1 MASILLKNLRK
12 VYNKSV
18 VAVDDLSLDIPD
30 GLIVSL
36 LGPSG
41 CGKTTTMRM
50 IAGFEAPDQGTITVD
65 GDDITLKPP
74 NQRNMSMVFQFP
86 VVYTN
91 FSIYDNMATPLR
103 NSGMDEERIREI
115 IRATSP
121 EFGIDESSWNEKA
134 SNLSISERQRLSLA
148 HAFAIE
154 RNVYILDEPFSNV
167 DPKARV
173 GLARYVRQI
182 QQVKRHTIVF
192 VTHSQ
197 SEALTLSDRI
207 AVMKDGKILQYDTPE
222 LIYTRPVSTFVGW
235 FLGNPGMNYIKCTVR
250 SRNGVLGLDAG
261 SFVAAERIPA
271 TYQNRLPADG
281 NVILGIRPEHI
292 SVSRTGTD
300 GIGIPA
306 LCLFSEPVGSRLL
319 LNIELAK
326 NVLVNVKAPTDVN
339 VAKGE
344 TVFVQFPEKHVILF
358 DARTEQ
364 AI

>member
-1 MASILLKNLRK
+1 MASISLKNLRK
-12 VYNKSV
+12 VYNKTV
-18 VAVDDLSLDIPD
+18 VAVDDLSLEIPD

-50 IAGFEAPDQGTITVD
+50 IAGFEAPDRGTITVD
-65 GDDITLKPP
+65 GGDITLKPP
-74 NQRNMSMVFQFP
+74 NLRNMSMVFQFP

-103 NSGMDEERIREI
+103 NAGIDEDKIREI

-121 EFGIDESSWNEKA
+121 EFGIDERSWNEKA
-134 SNLSISERQRLSLA
+134 SDLSISERQRLSLA
-148 HAFAIE
+148 HAFAVE

-173 GLARYVRQI
+173 RLARYVRQI

-207 AVMKDGKILQYDTPE
+207 AVMKDGKILQYDAPE
-222 LIYTRPVSTFVGW
+222 RIYTRPVSTFVGW
-235 FLGNPGMNYIKCTVR
+235 FLGNPGMNFVKCTAR
-250 SRNGVLGLDAG
+250 SRNGVLGLDGG
-261 SFVAAERIPA
+261 SFVAVERVPA
-271 TYQNRLPADG
+271 AYQGRLPVDG
-281 NVILGIRPEHI
+281 DVILGIRPEHI
-292 SVSRTGTD
+292 TVSRTGN
-300 GIGIPA
+300 GGAGIPA
-306 LCLFSEPVGSRLL
+306 RCLFSEPVGSRLL

-326 NVLVNVKAPTDVN
+326 DVLVNVKAPTDVA
-339 VAKGE
+339 VAKGD
-344 TVFVQFPEKHVILF
+344 TVFAGFPEKHLILF
-358 DARTEQ
+358 DAKTEQ

>member
-1 MASILLKNLRK
+1 MASLALKGLRK
-12 VYNKSV
+12 VYNKTV
-18 VAVDDLSLDIPD
+18 VAVDDLTLEIPD

-50 IAGFEAPDQGTITVD
+50 IAGFEAADKGTITVN
-65 GDDITLKPP
+65 GADITLAPP
-74 NQRNMSMVFQFP
+74 NKRNMSMVFQFP

-91 FSIYDNMATPLR
+91 FTIYDNMATPLR
-103 NSGMDEERIREI
+103 NAGMPEDRIREI
-115 IRATSP
+115 IRTTSP
-121 EFGIDESSWNEKA
+121 EFGIEESSWNDVA

-148 HAFAIE
+148 HAFAVE

-167 DPKARV
+167 DPKSRV
-173 GLARYVRQI
+173 RLARYVRQI

-222 LIYTRPVSTFVGW
+222 TIYTRPVSTFVGW
-235 FLGNPGMNYIKCTVR
+235 FLGNPGMNFVKCTAR
-250 SRNGVLGLDAG
+250 SSNGVQQLDG
-261 SFVAAERIPA
+261 GGFLAAEKVPA
-271 TYQNRLPADG
+271 AYQGRLPADG

-292 SVSRTGTD
+292 AVSRTSVGGD
-300 GIGIPA
+300 IQA
-306 LCLFSEPVGSRLL
+306 KCLFAEPVGSRLL

-326 NVLVNVKAPTDVN
+326 NVLVNVKAPTTVN
-339 VAKGE
+339 VSKGD
-344 TVFVQFPEKHVILF
+344 TVFVRFPDKHVILF
-358 DARTEQ
+358 DAKTEM

>member
-1 MASILLKNLRK
+1 MASLVLKELRK

-18 VAVDDLSLDIPD
+18 VAVDDLSLQIPD

-50 IAGFEAPDQGTITVD
+50 IAGFEAPDKGRITVN
-65 GDDITLKPP
+65 GADITLAPP
-74 NQRNMSMVFQFP
+74 NKRNMSMVFQFP

-91 FSIYDNMATPLR
+91 FTIYDNMATPLR
-103 NSGMDEERIREI
+103 NAGMAEDKIREI
-115 IRATSP
+115 IRTTSP
-121 EFGIDESSWNEKA
+121 EFGIDESTWRRQA

-148 HAFAIE
+148 HAFAVE

-167 DPKARV
+167 DPKSRV
-173 GLARYVRQI
+173 RLARYVRQI

-222 LIYTRPVSTFVGW
+222 NIYSKPVSTFVGW
-235 FLGNPGMNYIKCTVR
+235 FLGNPGMNYVKCTAR
-250 SRNGVLGLDAG
+250 SRGGVMALDGGGFMATEKVAG
-261 SFVAAERIPA
+261 GVPEPA
-271 TYQNRLPADG
+271 PCGRQRHPGHPAGAHRRLPDQ
-281 NVILGIRPEHI
+281 RRRRHP
-292 SVSRTGTD
+292 RR
-300 GIGIPA
+300 
-306 LCLFSEPVGSRLL
+306 CLFAEPVGSRLL

-339 VAKGE
+339 VSKGDV
-344 TVFVQFPEKHVILF
+344 VFVRFPEKHVILF
-358 DARTEQ
+358 DAKTEL

>member
-1 MASILLKNLRK
+1 MAALVLENLRK

-18 VAVDDLSLDIPD
+18 VAVDDLSLQIPD

-50 IAGFEAPDQGTITVD
+50 IAGFEAPDQGRITVN
-65 GDDITLKPP
+65 GADITLHPP
-74 NQRNMSMVFQFP
+74 NKRNMSMVFQFP

-103 NSGMDEERIREI
+103 NSGMAEDKIREI

-121 EFGIDESSWNEKA
+121 EFGIDERSWGQKA
-134 SNLSISERQRLSLA
+134 SHLSISERQRLSLA
-148 HAFAIE
+148 HAFAVE

-173 GLARYVRQI
+173 RLARYVRQI

-207 AVMKDGKILQYDTPE
+207 AVMKEGKILQYDTPE
-222 LIYTRPVSTFVGW
+222 NIYSNPVSTFVGW
-235 FLGNPGMNYIKCTVR
+235 FLGNPGMNYVKCAAR
-250 SRNGVLGLDAG
+250 SKGGVTALDGGGFMATEK
-261 SFVAAERIPA
+261 VAAA
-271 TYQNRLPADG
+271 YQSRLPADG

-292 SVSRTGTD
+292 SVSRTGTN
-300 GIGIPA
+300 GEIPA
-306 LCLFSEPVGSRLL
+306 RCLFSEPVGSRLL

-339 VAKGE
+339 VSKGDA
-344 TVFVQFPEKHVILF
+344 VFVHFPEKHVILF
-358 DARTEQ
+358 DAKTEQ

>member
-1 MASILLKNLRK
+1 MASLALKGLRK

-50 IAGFEAPDQGTITVD
+50 IAGFEAADKGVITVD
-65 GDDITLKPP
+65 GTDITFAPP
-74 NQRNMSMVFQFP
+74 NKRNMSMVFQFP
-86 VVYTN
+86 VVYAN
-91 FSIYDNMATPLR
+91 FTIYDNMATPLR
-103 NSGMDEERIREI
+103 NAGMAEDKIREI

-121 EFGIDESSWNEKA
+121 EFGIEESSWNDVA

-148 HAFAIE
+148 HAFAVE

-167 DPKARV
+167 DPKSRV
-173 GLARYVRQI
+173 RLARYVRQI

-222 LIYTRPVSTFVGW
+222 TIYTKPVSTFVGW
-235 FLGNPGMNYIKCTVR
+235 FLGNPGMNYVKCTVR
-250 SRNGVLGLDAG
+250 SSNGKLQLDG
-261 SFVAAERIPA
+261 GGFLAAEAVPA
-271 TYQNRLPADG
+271 AVQGRLPADG

-292 SVSRTGTD
+292 VVSRTSAGGD
-300 GIGIPA
+300 IPA
-306 LCLFSEPVGSRLL
+306 RCLFAEPVGSRLL
-319 LNIELAK
+319 LNIDLAK
-326 NVLVNVKAPTDVN
+326 GVLVNVKAPTDVN
-339 VAKGE
+339 VAKGD
-344 TVFVQFPEKHVILF
+344 TVFVRFPEKHVIIF
-358 DARTEQ
+358 DGKTEL

>member
-1 MASILLKNLRK
+1 MASISLKNLRK
-12 VYNKSV
+12 VYNRTT
-18 VAVDDLSLDIPD
+18 VAVEDLSLDIPD

-50 IAGFEAPDQGTITVD
+50 IAGFEAPDRGSIAID
-65 GDDITLKPP
+65 GADFTLQPP
-74 NQRNMSMVFQFP
+74 NRRNMSMVFQFP

-91 FSIYDNMATPLR
+91 FTIYDNMATPLR
-103 NSGMDEERIREI
+103 YAGMAEDQIRAK

-121 EFGIDESSWNEKA
+121 EFGIDEASWGEKA
-134 SNLSISERQRLSLA
+134 ANLSISERQRLSLA
-148 HAFAIE
+148 HAFAVE

-173 GLARYVRQI
+173 RLARYVRQL

-207 AVMKDGKILQYDTPE
+207 AVMKDGKVLQYDTPE
-222 LIYTRPVSTFVGW
+222 LIYTKPVNTFVGW
-235 FLGNPGMNYIKCTVR
+235 FLGNPGMNYLRCTAR
-250 SRNGVLGLDAG
+250 SRGGALCLEAGEFTAMDRVPERLNG
-261 SFVAAERIPA
+261 
-271 TYQNRLPADG
+271 RLPPDG
-281 NVILGIRPEHI
+281 EVVLGIRPEH
-292 SVSRTGTD
+292 VTVRRTPDQGD
-300 GIGIPA
+300 IRA
-306 LCLFSEPVGSRLL
+306 RCLFSEPVGSRLL

-326 NVLVNVKAPTDVN
+326 GHVVNVKAPLDVG
-339 VAKGE
+339 VAKGD
-344 TVFVQFPEKHVILF
+344 TVFVRFPEKHVILF
-358 DARTEQ
+358 DAKTEQ

>member
-1 MASILLKNLRK
+1 MASLALKGLRK

-18 VAVDDLSLDIPD
+18 VAVDDLTLEIPD

-50 IAGFEAPDQGTITVD
+50 IAGFEAADKGTITVN
-65 GDDITLKPP
+65 GADITLTPP
-74 NQRNMSMVFQFP
+74 NKRNMSMVFQFP

-91 FSIYDNMATPLR
+91 FTIYDNMATPLR
-103 NSGMDEERIREI
+103 NAGMSEDKIREI
-115 IRATSP
+115 IRTTSP
-121 EFGIDESSWNEKA
+121 EFGIEESTWNDVA

-148 HAFAIE
+148 HAFAVE

-167 DPKARV
+167 DPKSRV
-173 GLARYVRQI
+173 RLARYVRQI

-222 LIYTRPVSTFVGW
+222 TIYTRPVSTFVGW
-235 FLGNPGMNYIKCTVR
+235 FLGNPGMNFVKCAAR
-250 SRNGVLGLDAG
+250 SSNGVQQLDG
-261 SFVAAERIPA
+261 GGFLAAEKVPA
-271 TYQNRLPADG
+271 AYQGRLPADG

-292 SVSRTGTD
+292 AVSRTSVGGD
-300 GIGIPA
+300 IQA
-306 LCLFSEPVGSRLL
+306 KCLFAEPVGSRLL

-326 NVLVNVKAPTDVN
+326 NVQVNVKAPTTVN
-339 VAKGE
+339 VSKGD
-344 TVFVQFPEKHVILF
+344 TVFVRFPDKHAILF
-358 DARTEQ
+358 DAKTEM